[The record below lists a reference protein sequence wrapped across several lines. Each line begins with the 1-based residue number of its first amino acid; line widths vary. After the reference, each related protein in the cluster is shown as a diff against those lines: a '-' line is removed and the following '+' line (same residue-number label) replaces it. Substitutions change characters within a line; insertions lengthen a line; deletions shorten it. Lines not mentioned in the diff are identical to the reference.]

1 MIWSLTGLVFLSVLF
16 VCLAGA
22 FLLFRTELRRKEALQ
37 RRLVEIG
44 PPADQA
50 QAILSSLMRDNSLSS
65 IPLLDR
71 LLSALPNTGRLR
83 TLLHQAGD
91 PCNLGTL
98 VLMTC
103 TLTAIGALGGMI
115 HSNRLLILAL
125 AALGGSLPI
134 IWLRVLRKRRL
145 GAFDEQFPDAVDL
158 VARALRAGHS
168 FGSAIRMVAD
178 EMDDPV
184 AGEFDRTFRDYSYGK
199 SMDDALNGLV
209 ERVGLQDLKFFATAV
224 ILQRETGG
232 NLTEI
237 LDNIS
242 HIVRER
248 FRLLRQVKTLSAEGR
263 LSGTIL
269 SLMAPAMLIILWLVS
284 PGYLEMM
291 FNHPLGETML
301 MAGGG
306 FQLMGILVIRRL
318 VTMKV

>member
-1 MIWSLTGLVFLSVLF
+1 MIWSVTGLIFLSVLS

-22 FLLFRTELRRKEALQ
+22 FLLFRSAVHRREALRR
-37 RRLVEIG
+37 RLTEIG
-44 PPADQA
+44 PPADQS
-50 QAILSSLMRDNSLSS
+50 QLILSNLMRDNSLSS

-71 LLSALPNTGRLR
+71 LLGALPNTGRLR
-83 TLLHQAGD
+83 IMLHQAGN

-98 VLMTC
+98 VLMVC
-103 TLTAIGALGGMI
+103 TLAAIGALGGLI
-115 HSNRLLILAL
+115 HSNHLLVLAL
-125 AALGGSLPI
+125 AATGGSLPI
-134 IWLRVLRKRRL
+134 IWLRFLRKRRL
-145 GAFDEQFPDAVDL
+145 AAFDEQFPDAVDL

-184 AGEFDRTFRDYSYGK
+184 ASEFDRTFRDYSFGK
-199 SMDDALNGLV
+199 SMEDSLGGLV

-284 PGYLEMM
+284 PGYLGMM
-291 FNHPLGETML
+291 FDHPLGKTML

-306 FQLMGILVIRRL
+306 FQLLGILVIRRL